1 MWMVS
6 SICRVTGRGLHIPA
20 KKNNNG
26 LHCIIGVYCLLVR
39 SGSIPWMDTK
49 KKKTKTNVLAVWSQM
64 GLRALAS
71 FIRVEQHRGQKIQR
85 RRRAGTGQR
94 GKRRGPALAS
104 KARSRSRQPPP
115 IDATHDRFALL
126 RLLAGGNEE
135 PGGRPGNE
143 CAPALGVPCSGHH
156 HCCIKSGDC
165 GL

>member
-6 SICRVTGRGLHIPA
+6 SICRVTGRSLHIPA

-26 LHCIIGVYCLLVR
+26 LHCIIEVYCLLVR

-85 RRRAGTGQR
+85 RRRAGTGQG

-104 KARSRSRQPPP
+104 KARSRSRQPPM
-115 IDATHDRFALL
+115 ALF
-126 RLLAGGNEE
+126 RCHSRCRAIRSIGFVKVARRGNEE
-135 PGGRPGNE
+135 HEMN
-143 CAPALGVPCSGHH
+143 VPRRSA
-156 HCCIKSGDC
+156 
-165 GL
+165 

>member
-1 MWMVS
+1 
-6 SICRVTGRGLHIPA
+6 
-20 KKNNNG
+20 
-26 LHCIIGVYCLLVR
+26 
-39 SGSIPWMDTK
+39 MDGQE
-49 KKKTKTNVLAVWSQM
+49 TKTNGLARMGASTAVWWSQRSRW
-64 GLRALAS
+64 GSEPLLRALYAWNS
-71 FIRVEQHRGQKIQR
+71 IEDKKIQR
-85 RRRAGTGQR
+85 GRRDSGEKTRLRFGDGDGT
-94 GKRRGPALAS
+94 

-165 GL
+165 GM